1 MVALERR
8 TDRAARPPALV
19 SLPLVLLL
27 LAATTLAGCNGAK
40 NAYVAPPPAKVT
52 TAQPLQQNATIYLEL
67 TGNTQAYRSVD
78 LVARVQGFLQEID
91 YQDGAQVKSGTVLFR
106 IEPEPY
112 QQKLQEAQ
120 AALAAAKANLAQAEP
135 QYRRETALLAHGNAP
150 QASVDQALAA
160 RDTAQSTI
168 QQDAAELR
176 LAEIN
181 LGYTEVKAPFDGVVT
196 AHLVSVGEYVGAGT
210 TPTQL
215 ATIVQLNPIYVNFTL
230 SEQDVQRF
238 RAEAARRGVTT
249 AELRSQLKT
258 VPVEVA
264 LQTEQGYPHHGT
276 LDYFSPVVD
285 QSTGTHA
292 VRALLDNPDRMLL
305 PGNFV
310 RVRVPAGNPQDE
322 LLVPDV
328 ALGSD
333 IGGRYLLVVGAGDV
347 VEQRRVDTG
356 TLVGSLRVIT
366 GGLKPEDRVV
376 VSGLLRAIPGQKVAP
391 EMQTA
396 AAAPAPAAQS
406 R

>member
-1 MVALERR
+1 MRNFRDSRTAAL
-8 TDRAARPPALV
+8 AA
-19 SLPLVLLL
+19 LLL
-27 LAATTLAGCNGAK
+27 LWGCGKSNTYVPPPPPRVAVAMPVKQAVTPYLEATG
-40 NAYVAPPPAKVT
+40 YVAAI
-52 TAQPLQQNATIYLEL
+52 Q
-67 TGNTQAYRSVD
+67 SVD
-78 LVARVQGFLQEID
+78 LVARIQGFLQEID
-91 YQDGAQVKSGTVLFR
+91 YQDGAGVKGGTVLFR

-112 QQKLQEAQ
+112 QQKVQEAQ
-120 AALAAAKANLAQAEP
+120 AALVAAKANLAQAEP
-135 QYRRETALLAHGNAP
+135 QYRREAALLAHGNAP

-160 RDTAQSTI
+160 RDTAQATI
-168 QQDAAELR
+168 QQDEAELR

-181 LGYTEVKAPFDGVVT
+181 LGYTDVKAPFDGVVT
-196 AHLVSVGEYVGAGT
+196 AHLVSVGEFVGAGT

-238 RAEAARRGVTT
+238 RAEAAQRGVTT

-264 LQTEQGYPHHGT
+264 LQTETGYPHHGT
-276 LDYFSPVVD
+276 LDYFSPTVD

-292 VRALLDNPDRMLL
+292 VRAILDNPDRMLL

-310 RVRVPAGNPQDE
+310 RVRLPVGKPEDE
-322 LLVPDV
+322 LLVPDE

-347 VEQRRVDTG
+347 VQQRRVETG

-391 EMQTA
+391 ELQTA
-396 AAAPAPAAQS
+396 AATPAAQS